1 MEKKGIIYTKATIA
15 QILGL
20 SERRIGQLTKEGDL
34 EEFSPGHY
42 KLLPTIRA
50 YIRYLNEQIEQKTN
64 KTELDLE
71 KERLTRIK
79 SENAELDLGLKRN
92 DHHLA
97 ADVEFAV
104 TNMLIAFKAKI
115 ETLPYKVLPAIMNV
129 PEGADKAEHLTD
141 TLKQA
146 VAEALKELVAYSPA
160 DYAAKKYQRN
170 IEDESGGDEE

>member
-1 MEKKGIIYTKATIA
+1 MEKKGVIYTKQTIA

-20 SERRIGQLTKEGDL
+20 SERRIGQLTKEGVL
-34 EEFSPGHY
+34 EEFSTGHY
-42 KLLPTIRA
+42 KLLPAIRG
-50 YIRYLNEQIEQKTN
+50 YIRYQNEQIETKSK
-64 KTELDLE
+64 KTELDVE

-97 ADVEFAV
+97 ADVEFVV

-115 ETLPYKVLPAIMNV
+115 ETLPYKVLPAMMNV
-129 PEGADKAEHLTD
+129 PEGADKAEHMTD

-146 VAEALKELVAYSPA
+146 VAEALKELNAYNPA

-170 IEDESGGDEE
+170 TESKGGGDE

>member
-1 MEKKGIIYTKATIA
+1 VEKKGTIYTKATIA
-15 QILGL
+15 QILKL
-20 SERRIGQLTKEGDL
+20 TERRIGQLTKDGVL

-42 KLLPTIRA
+42 KLLPAIHG
-50 YIRYLNEQIEQKTN
+50 YIGYLNEQIDTKSK

-115 ETLPYKVLPAIMNV
+115 ETLPYKVLPALMNV
-129 PEGADKAEHLTD
+129 PAGADKAEHMTD

-146 VAEALKELVAYSPA
+146 VAEALKELVAYTPA
-160 DYAAKKYQRN
+160 DYATKKYQRN
-170 IEDESGGDEE
+170 VESEDGGEE